1 MTRIPLRFL
10 RAMAFALTM
19 LGLSSTATAQIGN
32 PFRADVQGY
41 FAGGNDV
48 FQQPTPVALPPW
60 TGPGATLGPY
70 PITGI
75 PSVPAA
81 SLTPAYVNPGTP
93 TLPGAFNNFLPG
105 GYIWAPPAITL
116 AGSTLNQ
123 AGIKYVG
130 PGGTAV
136 SDAAILTRFDLNN
149 TTSQNSYAQFRFETD
164 FTYSGPLTGGTA
176 TSPTLL
182 VSYNTTTY
190 VQFAG
195 QVRYFSTSTDT
206 DGNVLGLW
214 TPLGSVDY
222 DFSALGGS
230 GSAILVSPLSS
241 SALAAPPASDN
252 MLALVGDF
260 FVAGDPASIQVQPV
274 PEPSTWVMG
283 LAGLACARWGAFRRR
298 RAR

>member
-1 MTRIPLRFL
+1 MTRITLRSL
-10 RAMAFALTM
+10 CAVAFALTS
-19 LGLSSTATAQIGN
+19 LGLPSTATAQIGN

-41 FAGGNDV
+41 FAGGNDA
-48 FQQPTPVALPPW
+48 FQQPTPGTLPPW

-81 SLTPAYVNPGTP
+81 SLTPAYVDPWTP
-93 TLPGAFNNFLPG
+93 TLPGPVNNFLG
-105 GYIWAPPAITL
+105 GYLWAPPAITL

-123 AGIKYVG
+123 TGIVYVG

-136 SDAAILTRFDLNN
+136 SDAAIIPRFDLNN

-164 FTYSGPLTGGTA
+164 FTYAGPLTPGTA
-176 TSPTLL
+176 SSPTLF
-182 VSYNTTTY
+182 VSYATTTY

-195 QVRYFSTSTDT
+195 QVRYFSSSIDSA
-206 DGNVLGLW
+206 GNLLGAW

-222 DFSALGGS
+222 DFSALGGA
-230 GSAILVSPLSS
+230 GSAIPVPPLSS
-241 SALAAPPASDN
+241 SALVAPPAGDN

-274 PEPSTWVMG
+274 PEPSTCVM
-283 LAGLACARWGAFRRR
+283 AGVGIACAGWAAWRRR
-298 RAR
+298 KRA

>member
-1 MTRIPLRFL
+1 MTRITLRSL
-10 RAMAFALTM
+10 CAMAFALTS

-41 FAGGNDV
+41 FAGGNDA
-48 FQQPTPVALPPW
+48 FQQPTPGTLPPW

-81 SLTPAYVNPGTP
+81 SLAPAYVNPGTP
-93 TLPGAFNNFLPG
+93 TLPGAVNNFLG
-105 GYIWAPPAITL
+105 GYLWAPPAITL

-130 PGGTAV
+130 PGGAAV
-136 SDAAILTRFDLNN
+136 SDAAILPRFDLNN
-149 TTSQNSYAQFRFETD
+149 TTFQNSYAQFRFETD

-176 TSPTLL
+176 SSPTLF
-182 VSYNTTTY
+182 VSYNTTSY

-195 QVRYFSTSTDT
+195 QVSYFSTSIDT
-206 DGNVLGLW
+206 AGNVLGAW
-214 TPLGSVDY
+214 TLLGSVEY
-222 DFSALGGS
+222 DFNALGGT
-230 GSAILVSPLSS
+230 GSAIPVNPLSS
-241 SALAAPPASDN
+241 SALVAPPASDN
-252 MLALVGDF
+252 MLALVGNF

-274 PEPSTWVMG
+274 PEPSTCVMG
-283 LAGLACARWGAFRRR
+283 LAGIACVAWRSVRRR

>member
-10 RAMAFALTM
+10 CAMAFALTT
-19 LGLSSTATAQIGN
+19 LGLPSTATAQIGN

-41 FAGGNDV
+41 FAGGNDA
-48 FQQPTPVALPPW
+48 FQQPTPGTLPPW

-81 SLTPAYVNPGTP
+81 SLTPAYVDPWTP
-93 TLPGAFNNFLPG
+93 TLPGPVNNFLG
-105 GYIWAPPAITL
+105 GYSWAPPAITL

-123 AGIKYVG
+123 AAIGYVG

-136 SDAAILTRFDLNN
+136 SDAAILPRFDLNN
-149 TTSQNSYAQFRFETD
+149 TTSQNSYAQFRFEND
-164 FTYSGPLTGGTA
+164 FTYSGPLTGGIGS
-176 TSPTLL
+176 SPTLL
-182 VSYNTTTY
+182 VSYTTTTY

-195 QVRYFSTSTDT
+195 QVRYFSTSTT
-206 DGNVLGLW
+206 ADGSVLGTW

-230 GSAILVSPLSS
+230 GSAIPVSPLLS
-241 SALAAPPASDN
+241 SALAAPPAGDN

-274 PEPSTWVMG
+274 PEPSTWVM
-283 LAGLACARWGAFRRR
+283 AGVGIVCAGWGAWQRRKR
-298 RAR
+298 T